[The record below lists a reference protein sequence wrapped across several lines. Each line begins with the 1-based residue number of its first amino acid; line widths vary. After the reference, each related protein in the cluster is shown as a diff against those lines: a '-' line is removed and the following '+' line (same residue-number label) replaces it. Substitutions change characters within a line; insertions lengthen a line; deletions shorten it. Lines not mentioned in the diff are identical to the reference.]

1 MIVSSHILSEIRMTA
16 DHIGIISHGRLG
28 YEGAVTD
35 DEDLEELFM
44 RITVEEGSV
53 RQDELF

>member
-1 MIVSSHILSEIRMTA
+1 MTA

-44 RITVEEGSV
+44 RITVKEGSV